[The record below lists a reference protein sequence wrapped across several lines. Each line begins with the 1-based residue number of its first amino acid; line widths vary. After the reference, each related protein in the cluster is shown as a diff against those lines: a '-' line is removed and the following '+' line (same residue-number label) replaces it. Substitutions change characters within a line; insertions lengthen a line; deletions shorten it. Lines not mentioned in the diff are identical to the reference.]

1 MQQPGG
7 KEHKCRARDRYRF
20 KRQHSRLVHSDEA
33 PPTEVTKLTYLDS
46 SVDAAQTA
54 AEIVDAMSRVSERIA
69 ERMRARTD
77 QCGESLQPD
86 ARGADAPA
94 LPRLPLPFRR
104 SRSCHVHDCT
114 SIEHCKPQA
123 AFP

>member
-1 MQQPGG
+1 M
-7 KEHKCRARDRYRF
+7 
-20 KRQHSRLVHSDEA
+20 HSDEA
-33 PPTEVTKLTYLDS
+33 RPTAFIFLEN

-69 ERMRARTD
+69 ERKRARTD
-77 QCGESLQPD
+77 QCGESSQPD
-86 ARGADAPA
+86 ALGAEAPA

-104 SRSCHVHDCT
+104 SRSCHVHDYT

-123 AFP
+123 AFA